1 MREILFRGKTNKGK
15 WEYGS
20 LNVLPN
26 GDYQIANYC
35 TNPPDGD
42 PMWKRV
48 LITHKVIPETVGQFT
63 GLTDRN
69 GKKIFEGDICS
80 YVDFSCNSDTEQ
92 YCEGEWSFEDG
103 QFYITDR
110 LSCDTSDLISDN
122 KFDGYVIGNIHDKE
136 EK

>member
-1 MREILFRGKTNKGK
+1 MREILFRGKRLT
-15 WEYGS
+15 
-20 LNVLPN
+20 
-26 GDYQIANYC
+26 
-35 TNPPDGD
+35 DGEWVEGQLLISHTGCHWIVTLYD
-42 PMWKRV
+42 EILGIIEKYRV
-48 LITHKVIPETVGQFT
+48 DEKTVGQFT

-69 GKKIFEGDICS
+69 GKKIFEGDRCS

-92 YCEGEWSFEDG
+92 YCEGEWFFEDG